1 VQADYSNPTALAI
14 PHEREATC
22 CFVDLMR
29 RDAEI
34 EQQTIQKGATVAI
47 VVAGQAAAHGA

>member
-1 VQADYSNPTALAI
+1 MQADYSNPTALAI